1 MQRPPEL
8 PPTELPLVATADLV
22 TRLVGAA
29 DTDVFGGKA
38 VQLGTAL
45 RSGLPVP
52 RGYAL
57 STTLVDAVA
66 DDDPSAI
73 VAIGQISAALGLVA
87 VRSSALD
94 EDSAGASFAG
104 AHLSV
109 LGVSGPSATVAAVR
123 AVRDSAQDAGAQSY
137 RSVLGLDAEA
147 RMAVVVQRLIDAE
160 VAGVLFSRNPV
171 TGADERVVEASW
183 GLGEAVVSGAVTPDS
198 YRVAPGGRVLE
209 RRLGDKDVAIRPV
222 ARPDGS
228 FVTEEVP
235 VDPALDGTYC
245 LGDQHL
251 ALLDALASQCDRVYG
266 TTGHDIEFAFRGT
279 EVFLLQRRPI
289 TRA

>member
-1 MQRPPEL
+1 VQPHPEL
-8 PPTELPLVATADLV
+8 PEVATEDLV

-29 DTDVFGGKA
+29 DTGTFGGKA

-66 DDDPSAI
+66 GDDPSALA
-73 VAIGQISAALGLVA
+73 AIEQISVALGVVA

-94 EDSAGASFAG
+94 EDSVGASFAG

-109 LGVSGPSATVAAVR
+109 LGVSGPSATAAAVC
-123 AVRDSAQDAGAQSY
+123 AVRESAQDAGAQSY
-137 RSVLGLDAEA
+137 RSTLGLGAEA
-147 RMAVVVQRLIDAE
+147 RMAVVVQRLVDAE

-171 TGADERVVEASW
+171 TGAEERVIEASW
-183 GLGEAVVSGAVTPDS
+183 GLGEAVVSGVVTPDS

-209 RRLGDKDVAIRPV
+209 RRLGDKDVAIRAV

-228 FVTEEVP
+228 YVTEEVD

-245 LGDQHL
+245 LGDVHL